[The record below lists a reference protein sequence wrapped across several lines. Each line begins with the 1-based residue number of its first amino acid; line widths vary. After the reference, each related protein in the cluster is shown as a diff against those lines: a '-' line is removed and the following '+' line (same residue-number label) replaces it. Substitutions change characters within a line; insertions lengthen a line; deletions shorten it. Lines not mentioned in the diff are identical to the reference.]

1 MYVLL
6 NLKDDKMLQ
15 NVVQLLFAHGHRQL
29 SIGESIENLCPTC
42 EKTSLN
48 QATSAVTSSTTS
60 PTTPCT
66 PPRATSSSSMAA
78 GSPTYS
84 TVTSAAV
91 VVPKLSSPK
100 REFVCS
106 TPIKNGMS
114 DAKSHLK
121 RPYVPISPILPHR
134 APQDMQKYEDVSVK
148 EEPSDEGN
156 EDPDLSVDVDEDLEE
171 DLTLGQDITLSQALE
186 LFDRTIFQEPR
197 SKKPKAEEP
206 FGELYQ
212 CQLCKKSISR
222 HGQYANLLNHLS
234 RHARLHA
241 SKKQY
246 CCPKCGASFTRRYLA
261 STHIKDAH
269 HEEKLQPHDFAVELR
284 EEYRKLLEMCFPGAD
299 NRRKQQQAQSQA
311 TKDSILNILSDD
323 SGVSVNDSSDLN
335 ISVGNEKIEV
345 YVGAGDDDDH
355 DQDSS

>member
-29 SIGESIENLCPTC
+29 SIGETIENLCPTC
-42 EKTSLN
+42 EKTSSN
-48 QATSAVTSSTTS
+48 QPMSTVTSSTTS
-60 PTTPCT
+60 PITPST
-66 PPRATSSSSMAA
+66 PPRASSSSSMFAA
-78 GSPTYS
+78 SSPSAAATYS
-84 TVTSAAV
+84 TVTTAAL
-91 VVPKLSSPK
+91 VVPTTLQSPK

-106 TPIKNGMS
+106 TPIKNGTS

-121 RPYVPISPILPHR
+121 RPFVPISPILPHR
-134 APQDMQKYEDVSVK
+134 APQEIQKYEEVSVK

-156 EDPDLSVDVDEDLEE
+156 EDPDMSVDVDEDLE
-171 DLTLGQDITLSQALE
+171 DLTLSQALE
-186 LFDRTIFQEPR
+186 LFDRTNFQEPR
-197 SKKPKAEEP
+197 TKKAKADEP

-261 STHIKDAH
+261 STHIKEVH
-269 HEEKLQPHDFAVELR
+269 GEPKLQPHDFAAELR
-284 EEYRKLLEMCFPGAD
+284 EEYRRLLEMCFPGAD
-299 NRRKQQQAQSQA
+299 NRRKQQQAVTQA

-345 YVGAGDDDDH
+345 HVGTADGDE
-355 DQDSS
+355 DSS

>member
-29 SIGESIENLCPTC
+29 SIGETIENLCPTC
-42 EKTSLN
+42 EKSSSSN
-48 QATSAVTSSTTS
+48 HSTSAVTSSTTS
-60 PTTPCT
+60 PTTPST
-66 PPRATSSSSMAA
+66 PPRTRSSSSMA
-78 GSPTYS
+78 GTSPSYA
-84 TVTSAAV
+84 TVTTAAL
-91 VVPKLSSPK
+91 VVPTLCSPK

-106 TPIKNGMS
+106 TPIKN
-114 DAKSHLK
+114 DKSHLK
-121 RPYVPISPILPHR
+121 RPFVPISPILPHR
-134 APQDMQKYEDVSVK
+134 APQEKYEDVSVK

-156 EDPDLSVDVDEDLEE
+156 EDPDMSVDVDDDLEDL
-171 DLTLGQDITLSQALE
+171 TLSQALE
-186 LFDRTIFQEPR
+186 LFDREPR
-197 SKKPKAEEP
+197 SKKQKTEEP

-261 STHIKDAH
+261 STHIKEVHGEAT
-269 HEEKLQPHDFAVELR
+269 LQPHDFAAELR
-284 EEYRKLLEMCFPGAD
+284 EEYRRLLEMCFPGAD

-323 SGVSVNDSSDLN
+323 SGVSVNDASDLN

-345 YVGAGDDDDH
+345 HVGAGDGDDDL
-355 DQDSS
+355 QDPDSP

>member
-6 NLKDDKMLQ
+6 NLKDDTMLQ

-29 SIGESIENLCPTC
+29 SIGENIENLCPTC
-42 EKTSLN
+42 EKTGSN
-48 QATSAVTSSTTS
+48 PMGSAVTSSTTS
-60 PTTPCT
+60 PTTPST
-66 PPRATSSSSMAA
+66 PPRASSSSSMAA
-78 GSPTYS
+78 ASPTYT
-84 TVTSAAV
+84 TVTTAAV
-91 VVPKLSSPK
+91 VVPSLSSPK

-121 RPYVPISPILPHR
+121 RPFVPISPILPHR
-134 APQDMQKYEDVSVK
+134 APSQDVHKYEDISVK

-156 EDPDLSVDVDEDLEE
+156 EDPDMSGDVDEDLE
-171 DLTLGQDITLSQALE
+171 DLTLSQALE
-186 LFDRTIFQEPR
+186 LFDREPR
-197 SKKPKAEEP
+197 VKKPKVEEP

-261 STHIKDAH
+261 STHIKEVHGEA
-269 HEEKLQPHDFAVELR
+269 KLQPHDFAAELR
-284 EEYRKLLEMCFPGAD
+284 EEYRRLLEMCFPGAD
-299 NRRKQQQAQSQA
+299 NRRKQQQAQTQA

-323 SGVSVNDSSDLN
+323 SGVSINDSSDLN

-345 YVGAGDDDDH
+345 HVGTGDEDL
-355 DQDSS
+355 S

>member
-42 EKTSLN
+42 EKTSTSLT
-48 QATSAVTSSTTS
+48 TSAVTSSTTS
-60 PTTPCT
+60 PTTPST
-66 PPRATSSSSMAA
+66 PPRAQSSSSMAA
-78 GSPTYS
+78 SSPNYT
-84 TVTSAAV
+84 TITTAAI
-91 VVPKLSSPK
+91 VVPSLSSPK
-100 REFVCS
+100 REFLCS
-106 TPIKNGMS
+106 TPIKNGNS

-121 RPYVPISPILPHR
+121 RPFVPVSPILPHR
-134 APQDMQKYEDVSVK
+134 APQENQKYEDVSVK

-156 EDPDLSVDVDEDLEE
+156 EDPDMSLDVDEDLE
-171 DLTLGQDITLSQALE
+171 DLTLSQALE
-186 LFDRTIFQEPR
+186 LFDRTNFQEPR
-197 SKKPKAEEP
+197 SKKTKVEEP

-261 STHIKDAH
+261 STHIKEVH
-269 HEEKLQPHDFAVELR
+269 GEPKLQPHDFAAELR
-284 EEYRKLLEMCFPGAD
+284 EEYRRLLEMCFPGAD
-299 NRRKQQQAQSQA
+299 NRRRQQQAQSQA

-323 SGVSVNDSSDLN
+323 SGVSINDSSDLN

-345 YVGAGDDDDH
+345 HVGAGDE